1 MGEGART
8 VTAAV
13 TDPAGN
19 TSTATE
25 QLTVDTVAPAV
36 SITGGATAL
45 TDDPTPTIAGT
56 TDAPPG
62 AVVTVTLA
70 DQTLTDPVQSDGTWS
85 VTSAHV
91 SDGPHRVV
99 MTVSDA
105 AGNQAS
111 AVADADR
118 QHRRAGHHDHR
129 RGERQH
135 DEL

>member
-1 MGEGART
+1 MVQSTGTFNVAPAHLGEGSRT
-8 VTAAV
+8 VTAAY

-45 TDDPTPTIAGT
+45 TDNPTPTITGT

-62 AVVTVTLA
+62 SVVTATLA

-85 VTSAHV
+85 VTSAHLA
-91 SDGPHRVV
+91 DGPHVVV

-105 AGNQAS
+105 AGNQGRAI
-111 AVADADR
+111 
-118 QHRRAGHHDHR
+118 RRH
-129 RGERQH
+129 
-135 DEL
+135 